1 MNHASR
7 ASKFLKEYFG
17 YDAFRDRQEAIVDH
31 ILAGRDALVI
41 MPTGGGKSIC
51 YQLPALLLEGTA
63 LVISPLISLMQD
75 QVAALTASGINAAS
89 LNSALSAIET
99 DELLS
104 DFKLGKLR
112 LLYVSP
118 EKATSL
124 SFLSI
129 ISKQKISIVAIDEAH
144 CVSIWG
150 NDFRPEYA
158 ALKPILQQINAP
170 KIALTATADKATQ
183 IDIRD
188 QLGLLNA
195 EIFLSSF
202 ERKNLNIN
210 VLSAQNRIKTIT
222 DYVLAHNTEAGIIYC
237 LSKKSTEQLSKKLQ
251 ESGINATH
259 YHAGMSNEA
268 RKKVQT
274 AFQLDDIKVMCAT
287 IAFGMGIDKSNVRY
301 VIHHNLPKNIESYYQ
316 EIGRAGRD
324 GDHATA
330 LLFFGLGDAKILREF
345 IEQGNASE
353 SFKMIQ
359 ITKLN
364 RMIEFGLATS
374 CRTNF
379 ILSYFGE
386 HRLKKCGHCDN
397 CIHPPK
403 VFDGTIF
410 AQKILS
416 ALKRLKEDVAIN
428 TLVDVLRGSNSREII
443 SHQYNQI
450 KTFGS
455 LIETKREELL
465 HYIGQLINQGFIEID
480 FTHFNKLKITE
491 NGNQVLFNDVNVALT
506 ALLVKVKSEI
516 KNNKKE
522 IYELDLFEELKKL
535 RMALAQ
541 TAQIPAYA
549 IFNDNTLKEMC
560 SAKPLFEKDLLE
572 VSGVGSYK
580 MQQYG
585 KEFLAVIQKFV
596 QEKTVTVSGETHLET
611 LKLIKENLTPDEIA
625 KERSLSSTTIYGHAI
640 YLYEKGEIMNLKKFI
655 SEDEIQQVM
664 STWYRLKKTDST
676 KSIYF
681 GLKEGV
687 SYDKI
692 KLAIAFIKRA

>member
-237 LSKKSTEQLSKKLQ
+237 LSKKSP
-251 ESGINATH
+251 N
-259 YHAGMSNEA
+259 N
-268 RKKVQT
+268 
-274 AFQLDDIKVMCAT
+274 FQ
-287 IAFGMGIDKSNVRY
+287 
-301 VIHHNLPKNIESYYQ
+301 KNY
-316 EIGRAGRD
+316 
-324 GDHATA
+324 
-330 LLFFGLGDAKILREF
+330 
-345 IEQGNASE
+345 
-353 SFKMIQ
+353 
-359 ITKLN
+359 
-364 RMIEFGLATS
+364 
-374 CRTNF
+374 
-379 ILSYFGE
+379 
-386 HRLKKCGHCDN
+386 
-397 CIHPPK
+397 
-403 VFDGTIF
+403 
-410 AQKILS
+410 
-416 ALKRLKEDVAIN
+416 
-428 TLVDVLRGSNSREII
+428 
-443 SHQYNQI
+443 
-450 KTFGS
+450 
-455 LIETKREELL
+455 
-465 HYIGQLINQGFIEID
+465 
-480 FTHFNKLKITE
+480 
-491 NGNQVLFNDVNVALT
+491 
-506 ALLVKVKSEI
+506 
-516 KNNKKE
+516 KNPE
-522 IYELDLFEELKKL
+522 
-535 RMALAQ
+535 
-541 TAQIPAYA
+541 
-549 IFNDNTLKEMC
+549 
-560 SAKPLFEKDLLE
+560 
-572 VSGVGSYK
+572 
-580 MQQYG
+580 
-585 KEFLAVIQKFV
+585 
-596 QEKTVTVSGETHLET
+596 
-611 LKLIKENLTPDEIA
+611 
-625 KERSLSSTTIYGHAI
+625 
-640 YLYEKGEIMNLKKFI
+640 
-655 SEDEIQQVM
+655 
-664 STWYRLKKTDST
+664 
-676 KSIYF
+676 
-681 GLKEGV
+681 
-687 SYDKI
+687 
-692 KLAIAFIKRA
+692 